1 MPQWSEKMAIKLEI
15 KADVINAGEKVEE
28 INWKD
33 ELNGNESERL
43 SESDIKKLAIY
54 VHQLGGGE

>member
-1 MPQWSEKMAIKLEI
+1 MPGFSEKLALKLEI
-15 KADVINAGEKVEE
+15 KADVLNAGEKVED
-28 INWKD
+28 INWAD
-33 ELNGNESERL
+33 ELSGNETERL